1 MRNSSRQDISQI
13 LRLMNEDMNI
23 PGSTENLTGA
33 RYAQEAELR
42 DLGTN
47 SLQGFTDETGQI
59 EDLTIGET
67 YTDKEIKIGRRFVEL
82 MGSHERARDLLDKI
96 VQSDQIFGVTDEE
109 NDANQIEQ
117 IASNVP
123 EMPDLATN
131 FSARF
136 DPSSYR

>member
-59 EDLTIGET
+59 C
-67 YTDKEIKIGRRFVEL
+67 
-82 MGSHERARDLLDKI
+82 
-96 VQSDQIFGVTDEE
+96 
-109 NDANQIEQ
+109 
-117 IASNVP
+117 
-123 EMPDLATN
+123 
-131 FSARF
+131 
-136 DPSSYR
+136 